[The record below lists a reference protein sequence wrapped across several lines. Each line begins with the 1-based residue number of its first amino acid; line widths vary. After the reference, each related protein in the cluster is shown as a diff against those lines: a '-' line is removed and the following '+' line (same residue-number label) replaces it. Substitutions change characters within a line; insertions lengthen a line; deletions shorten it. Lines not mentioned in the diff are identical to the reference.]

1 MYLCAEAPSVDIEQT
16 LVAMFEYRAD
26 LHPDRC
32 AVAAEDA
39 ELTYGEL
46 DGEANA
52 LAADLIARGV
62 EPGQAVLSSFGR
74 SAAALV
80 AQLAVLKAGA
90 VYVPVDPQSPPNR
103 LRLIAERTSAVAVLS
118 TPEGLRP
125 LERVTVLRLPVVVA
139 RRSGVRP
146 ASRPCPADVA
156 YIIFTSGSTGE
167 PKGVVVSHRAI
178 TSTTLARLRHYE
190 DPVRRFLM
198 LWPLSFDASLG
209 TIWWT
214 LASGGTLELAPES
227 LDGVMRAVDAVLG
240 GRTRVSHTSMTPS
253 HYLTALRRLPEPS
266 TGPVV
271 MLVAGEQCPAPL
283 VAEHYRLQPGTRL
296 YNSYGPT
303 EAAVWCAGTELLA
316 GADVTV
322 GRAIPGAEI
331 LVLDDEGNEVPAG
344 EPGEVCVRG
353 AGLAE
358 GYLGDR
364 ALTARRF
371 VQHPAGVRY
380 RTGDLGRLLPDGR
393 LVILGRKDDQ
403 LKIRGRRIEP
413 GEIEGVLHTHP
424 GVAQAVVLAHQDRL
438 VAYVVC
444 AADSDD
450 WQRELREFAGDWL
463 PDYMTPH
470 VVVVLDALPMKPN
483 GKVDKQAL
491 PVPALQPTA
500 TGRAPRSPD
509 EKALCG
515 LVAEVLEVP
524 DVALG
529 NDFFELGGNSLLA
542 MRLVSRAR
550 TVLHRELTVR
560 SVFDHPVLEDL
571 VAQLGEEPA
580 VRRELVP
587 VARPDL
593 VPLSFAQRR
602 MWFLNQ
608 IEGPGATYNIPF
620 PLRLGGPLD
629 RTALWA
635 AIGDV
640 VSRHESLR
648 TVFPENGGEP
658 YQRVLATDGAWPPE
672 ADVVECVPADVP
684 RLQAEFENRRFDVS
698 AEPPLRACLLRI
710 APDEHVLLLVLH
722 HIACDG
728 WSMAPLARDL
738 VRAYTARTGGPVA
751 PPEPLPVQYADFAL
765 WQREALGGTD
775 IPDSLS
781 SRQLDFWTTA
791 LAGIPDQLDLPCD
804 YARPA
809 HASFRGK
816 VVDFRLDPELHRRM
830 TEFAASAGVSVFMV
844 MQAALAALL
853 SRLGSGTDIPIGSP
867 VAGRFDDSLDDL
879 VGFFVNTL
887 VLRTD
892 TSGDP
897 TFLELVARVR
907 EFDLNAFAHEDLPFE
922 NLVEALNPPRSLA
935 RHPLCQVVLAFQNNA
950 VAKIRMPGL
959 DVTALDW
966 CLDVARFDLL
976 VTVDEPPVS
985 EGPRYGLDCGIEYA
999 TDLFDRRTVEC
1010 LAECLVRM
1018 VEGAMGDPRL
1028 PIGSIDIGHFERVGS
1043 GTSLRDAVGDEA
1055 RDVPAAPDGQADRRT
1070 KEEALCRLFADVL
1083 GIDEAGVDDDFFD
1096 LGGHS
1101 LLATR
1106 LVLRVRSE
1114 MGYELTVRELFDFPA
1129 VEALAGRLTRK
1140 AKKRPVPGASKNL
1153 GARDV
1158 R

>member
-1 MYLCAEAPSVDIEQT
+1 
-16 LVAMFEYRAD
+16 MFEYRTD

-62 EPGQAVLSSFGR
+62 EPGESVLCSFGR

-80 AQLAVLKAGA
+80 AHLAVLKAGA
-90 VYVPVDPQSPPNR
+90 VYVPVDPQTPPNR
-103 LRLIAERTSAVAVLS
+103 LRLLAERTSAVAVLS
-118 TPEGLRP
+118 TPEGLRSP
-125 LERVTVLRLPVVVA
+125 DPVTALRLPVAVS

-146 ASRPCPADVA
+146 PRRPRPADVA

-198 LWPLSFDASLG
+198 LWPMSFDASLG

-227 LDGVMRAVDAVLG
+227 LDGVMRAVDAVLS
-240 GRTRVSHTSMTPS
+240 GRTRISHTSMTPS

-266 TGPVV
+266 TGPDV

-283 VAEHYRLQPGTRL
+283 VSEHYRLQPGTRL

-331 LVLDDEGNEVPAG
+331 LVLDDEGNDVPAG
-344 EPGEVCVRG
+344 EPGEVSIRG
-353 AGLAE
+353 TGLAE
-358 GYLGDR
+358 GYLGDPE
-364 ALTARRF
+364 LTARRF
-371 VQHPAGVRY
+371 FRHPAGVRY

-403 LKIRGRRIEP
+403 VKIRGRRIEP

-444 AADSDD
+444 SADRDD
-450 WQRELREFAGDWL
+450 WSRELREFAGRWL
-463 PDYMTPH
+463 PDYMTPNA
-470 VVVVLDALPMKPN
+470 VVVLDALPMKPN
-483 GKVDKQAL
+483 GKVDKEAL
-491 PVPALQPTA
+491 PVPAFQA
-500 TGRAPRSPD
+500 AAKGRAPRSPE

-524 DVALG
+524 DAALG
-529 NDFFELGGNSLLA
+529 NDFFDLGGNSLLA
-542 MRLVSRAR
+542 MRLVAR
-550 TVLHRELTVR
+550 VRTLLNRELTVR

-571 VAQLGEEPA
+571 VAQLGERRV
-580 VRRELVP
+580 VRRDLVP
-587 VARPDL
+587 AARPDR

-608 IEGPGATYNIPF
+608 LEGPSATYNIPF
-620 PLRLGGPLD
+620 PLRLRGPLD

-648 TVFPENGGEP
+648 TVFPESGGEP
-658 YQRVLATDGAWPPE
+658 YQRVLAAAEAGVE
-672 ADVVECVPADVP
+672 ADVVECTHSDVP
-684 RLQAEFENRRFDVS
+684 KLQAEFENRGFDVS
-698 AEPPLRACLLRI
+698 SEPPLRARLLRLG
-710 APDEHVLLLVLH
+710 PDEHVLLLVLH

-738 VRAYTARTGGPVA
+738 ARAYTARTQGPA
-751 PPEPLPVQYADFAL
+751 TSPAPLPVQYADFSL
-765 WQREALGGTD
+765 WQRETLGGTD
-775 IPDSLS
+775 EPESVYT
-781 SRQLDFWTTA
+781 RQLDFWTTA

-809 HASFRGK
+809 HASFRGE
-816 VVDFRLDPELHRRM
+816 VIDFRLEAEIHRRM
-830 TEFAASAGVSVFMV
+830 TEFAATAGVSVFMV
-844 MQAALAALL
+844 FQAALAALL
-853 SRLGSGTDIPIGSP
+853 TRLGSGTDIPIGSP
-867 VAGRFDDSLDDL
+867 VAGRFDESLDDL

-897 TFLELVARVR
+897 TFKELVARVR
-907 EFDLNAFAHEDLPFE
+907 EFDLSAFANEDLPFE

-950 VAKIRMPGL
+950 VADMRMPGL

-966 CLDVARFDLL
+966 RLDVARFDLL
-976 VTVDEPPVS
+976 VTVTEPPVS
-985 EGPRYGLDCGIEYA
+985 DGAQYGLDCGIEYA
-999 TDLFDRRTVEC
+999 TDLFDRRTVES

-1018 VEGAMGDPRL
+1018 IERAMAEPGL
-1028 PIGSIDIGHFERVGS
+1028 PIGDIDIGHFERAGS
-1043 GTSLRDAVGDEA
+1043 GSGLRDAVGEA
-1055 RDVPAAPDGQADRRT
+1055 AGSALAAPDGQADRSA
-1070 KEEALCRLFADVL
+1070 KEEALRELFADVL
-1083 GIDEAGVDDDFFD
+1083 GIDEVGVTDDFFD

-1114 MGYELTVRELFDFPA
+1114 MGYELTVRELFDFPS
-1129 VEALAGRLTRK
+1129 VESLTGRLTRK
-1140 AKKRPVPGASKNL
+1140 TKNRPALGKSKGS